1 MRTLRHNL
9 AVIFLIA
16 VIGVPASRAQQDNQ
30 QQTPPPPAQSTP
42 DQAATPIPAYHSP
55 LASAADNDDSETPD
69 QDLTPDNTSLSGVQ
83 ALSLGMKKTRSYW
96 QPNFTIFSTV
106 DSNPVQAPGAS
117 NWNTWTT
124 FSGGI
129 DVHRNSGT
137 SMMTLSYT
145 GGDMIANSGPATNGV
160 EQGLYVVEKLS
171 LRRSTISILDQLNYL
186 PESAF
191 GFNGLGGGGNLGGE
205 PGGIGTVFT
214 PGQTLLAGFGQ
225 SLSNAFAVEDDV
237 YLTPRASLTFAGGYS
252 LLHYFDSGLLN
263 YGDVTFRAGY
273 NYQMT
278 RKDTIALMYTYSGF
292 RYSNFDQSIDDH
304 AAQVSY
310 GRRVTGRLAFQVA
323 AGPQVVVSHI
333 PIAGAAGSPGG
344 GIGAAGST
352 TQVSWA
358 LNSSVQYQLEQTQL
372 SLAYMHGVAGGAG
385 ALAGSNADTL
395 TGTATR
401 QVSRTFAAGIT
412 GGFSRNQ
419 GLAIG
424 MVNPANQT
432 FDYWFGGANLGHP
445 IGRTLSVN
453 LSYQLQYQNLNA
465 GLCTGPMCGNSVIR
479 HLITFGVTW
488 RERPLLF

>member
-1 MRTLRHNL
+1 
-9 AVIFLIA
+9 
-16 VIGVPASRAQQDNQ
+16 
-30 QQTPPPPAQSTP
+30 
-42 DQAATPIPAYHSP
+42 
-55 LASAADNDDSETPD
+55 
-69 QDLTPDNTSLSGVQ
+69 
-83 ALSLGMKKTRSYW
+83 
-96 QPNFTIFSTV
+96 
-106 DSNPVQAPGAS
+106 
-117 NWNTWTT
+117 
-124 FSGGI
+124 
-129 DVHRNSGT
+129 
-137 SMMTLSYT
+137 MTLSYT
-145 GGDMIANSGPATNGV
+145 AGDMIANSGPATNGV
-160 EQGLYVVEKLS
+160 LQGLDFVEKLS
-171 LRRSTISILDQLNYL
+171 FRRSTISILDQLNYL

-191 GFNGLGGGGNLGGE
+191 GFNGFGGGGNLGGE

-237 YLTPRASLTFAGGYS
+237 HMTPRASLTFAGGYS

-263 YGDVTFRAGY
+263 YGDVSIRAGY

-278 RKDTIALMYTYSGF
+278 GKDTIALMYTYSGF
-292 RYSNFDQSIDDH
+292 RYSNFAQSIDDH

-323 AGPQVVVSHI
+323 AGPQFVVSRI

-344 GIGAAGST
+344 GVGAVGST

-372 SLAYMHGVAGGAG
+372 SLAYSHGVAGGAG
-385 ALAGSNADTL
+385 ALAGSNADTV

-401 QVSRTFAAGIT
+401 QVSRTLAAGIT

-419 GLAIG
+419 GLAIN
-424 MVNPANQT
+424 MAIPANQN

-465 GLCTGPMCGNSVIR
+465 GLCAGPMCGNSVIR